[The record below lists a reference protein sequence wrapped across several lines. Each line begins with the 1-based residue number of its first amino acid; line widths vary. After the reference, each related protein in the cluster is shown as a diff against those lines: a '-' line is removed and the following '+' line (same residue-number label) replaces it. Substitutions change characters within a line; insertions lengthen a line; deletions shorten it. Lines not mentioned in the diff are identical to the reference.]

1 MVDYKLRLGDG
12 TTFSVDEKGLT
23 TWLQGGLVDD
33 KARVQPAGSKKWFT
47 LKQVLAAQ
55 GEQRGHAVRQTEKG
69 RADVDRQAAEETA
82 AIERR
87 VAEQR
92 ATEERK
98 AAEELSAAERKAAE
112 DRNAAERK
120 LIEERE
126 AAERYVAEE
135 AAEAAARAAEE
146 SRRAAERVEA
156 ERRASEEK
164 AAAERTEAQAAEAAR
179 VAEAERSVAIER
191 AERAERK
198 RKADEA
204 RAETERQAA
213 ETARLEA
220 EAREVAARDAA
231 ARSQVEAERV
241 AEAERKVAA
250 ERAERAERKR
260 RADAEKVAA
269 EKLAAENA
277 AAEKTAAEKIAAQ
290 NVAAQKVA
298 AEKAAAE
305 KAAAEKIAA
314 EKVAAAKVAAERAAA
329 ERLAAERIAA
339 ERAAA
344 ERLAAE
350 RRAAERETEV
360 DAFHVEPSDPPATA
374 IAAEPAASM
383 VNVEDF
389 ERELG
394 LVPVAIDDGA
404 GSAVTAA
411 ARGDV
416 VSPARVPGEEGADG
430 APSTAIP
437 ETPAAIVKTLIRFFE
452 VLERAVTRVAG
463 LFRRAAPVEPPPVGV
478 AVVIAPTAPHVPPA
492 SVLVSSVAVS
502 PPAAPAISGPPAAAT
517 SALPPWAAPP
527 TAPWTPPA
535 AKAVAVTT
543 PREAVRRPPAMPP
556 PSFKDVEVIPFATA
570 PTATRPAE
578 EMWDGADEVWQEP
591 SRISSTL
598 AGVWRWTVRGLV
610 LTALVGAAFLLA
622 LNREKWI
629 PQAQDAATVLGQ
641 NVDKLSERASTRTV
655 SPQAIE
661 AARAQIPYLRP
672 QTIEL
677 VLSKSPVALEPAEVF
692 RRAHVAAERAR
703 PGLPTHV
710 AAEIDTLTGA
720 AAAALDAAEGERLRG
735 YFESLRSGTA
745 TAAYQDKDAIWLM
758 SRGVRRL
765 SGEQLARME
774 QLFADAIAAGLTP
787 SPAP

>member
-55 GEQRGHAVRQTEKG
+55 GEQRGHAVRKTEKG

-92 ATEERK
+92 ASEERK
-98 AAEELSAAERKAAE
+98 AGDDLAAAERKAAE

-126 AAERYVAEE
+126 AAERYLAEE
-135 AAEAAARAAEE
+135 AAEAEARAAEE
-146 SRRAAERVEA
+146 KRVVAERLEA
-156 ERRASEEK
+156 ERRAAEEK
-164 AAAERTEAQAAEAAR
+164 AAAERTEAETREAER
-179 VAEAERSVAIER
+179 VAEAERQVAAER

-231 ARSQVEAERV
+231 ARAQVEAERV

-260 RADAEKVAA
+260 RADVEKA
-269 EKLAAENA
+269 
-277 AAEKTAAEKIAAQ
+277 
-290 NVAAQKVA
+290 A

-305 KAAAEKIAA
+305 KAAAEAAAKIAAARVATEKAAA
-314 EKVAAAKVAAERAAA
+314 EKVAAAKALAERAAA
-329 ERLAAERIAA
+329 ERLAEERL
-339 ERAAA
+339 AA
-344 ERLAAE
+344 ERLAAD
-350 RRAAERETEV
+350 RLAAQRQAAEREAAIEP
-360 DAFHVEPSDPPATA
+360 FHVAGSEPSMTA
-374 IAAEPAASM
+374 IPIEPAAEM
-383 VNVEDF
+383 VKVEDF
-389 ERELG
+389 ERELA
-394 LVPVAIDDGA
+394 LVPVGFDDSSARTAPAGGGVAAPMREAGA
-404 GSAVTAA
+404 G
-411 ARGDV
+411 D
-416 VSPARVPGEEGADG
+416 
-430 APSTAIP
+430 APPPAIP
-437 ETPAAIVKTLIRFFE
+437 ETPAAIVKTLIRFSQ
-452 VLERAVTRVAG
+452 VAERAVTRVAG
-463 LFRRAAPVEPPPVGV
+463 MFRRAAPVNPAAVEVPIEMTPVAPPP
-478 AVVIAPTAPHVPPA
+478 AA
-492 SVLVSSVAVS
+492 SVVLA
-502 PPAAPAISGPPAAAT
+502 PPAAPPAARTTPSAPAPST

-527 TAPWTPPA
+527 PAPWSPSAVKSVGA
-535 AKAVAVTT
+535 ATT
-543 PREAVRRPPAMPP
+543 PREAPRAPVMPP
-556 PSFKDVEVIPFATA
+556 PGFKDVATIPFATA
-570 PTATRPAE
+570 TAPPAGKPAE
-578 EMWDGADEVWQEP
+578 EMWDGEDEVWEEP
-591 SRISSTL
+591 SRVSSTL

-610 LTALVGAAFLLA
+610 LTALVGAAAVAA

-629 PQAQDAATVLGQ
+629 PQAQDAANTLGQ
-641 NVDKLSERASTRTV
+641 NVDKLSEAASTRTV

-661 AARAQIPYLRP
+661 AARAQIPYLRA
-672 QTIEL
+672 QTLEL
-677 VLSKSPVALEPAEVF
+677 VLLTSPSALEPAEVF
-692 RRAHVAAERAR
+692 RRAHLAAERGR
-703 PGLPTHV
+703 PSLPTHV
-710 AAEIDTLTGA
+710 AAEIDNLIGA
-720 AAAALDAAEGERLRG
+720 AAAALDDGERERLTG
-735 YFESLRSGTA
+735 YFALLRAGTT

-758 SRGVRRL
+758 SRGARRL
-765 SGEQLARME
+765 TGEQQSRME
-774 QLFADAIAAGLTP
+774 QVFGDAIAAGLAP